1 MKRLR
6 MKRYG
11 LFFLGLVLCCDLA
24 NAQTTLFFQGFEGTA
39 SDTWGYTSGSVSTLT
54 ARTGSKSG
62 AVGASGQNSTL
73 VFNTVTLNASCASP
87 VLSLYHSVRGG
98 TGPGMDTREGA
109 SVFVS
114 LNGGAWAVLEQV
126 GGFGDISWS
135 WTATGGSASASS
147 GCNIY
152 QAPNPIIY
160 NIPAGTTS
168 IALKIVSCTGGSCA
182 TYNNNMNSGT
192 AGSFD
197 RTDEGFYIDDVKITS
212 TSAITCAT
220 LPVSLTDFYAVKKDH
235 SNDLVWK
242 VASEESI
249 HYYSIEKSKNAID
262 FVSFGTVWPDGD
274 NFEMKSYS
282 YTDTEPYSGI
292 TYYRLTTKEKNGSTK
307 FYRIISVDENS
318 ERWDFIHY
326 QDASD
331 IIIGFK
337 NSIPKNGFVYL
348 YSMEGNLISSQ
359 AIFHQQTKL
368 SKEAIAD
375 GIYFVRIVCRDR
387 SENVKLIV
395 QKN

>member
-1 MKRLR
+1 MK
-6 MKRYG
+6 KYG
-11 LFFLGLVLCCDLA
+11 LFFLGLVLCYGLT
-24 NAQTTLFFQGFEGTA
+24 AQTTLFFQGFEGTA
-39 SDTWGYTSGSVSTLT
+39 SDTWGYTSGGVSTLT

-62 AVGASGQNSTL
+62 TVGASGQNSTL
-73 VFNTVTLNASCASP
+73 LFNTVTLNVSCASP

-98 TGPGMDTREGA
+98 SGPGMDTREGA
-109 SVFVS
+109 ALFVS
-114 LNGGAWAVLEQV
+114 LNGGAWTVLEQV
-126 GGFGDISWS
+126 GGFGDVSWA

-152 QAPNPIIY
+152 QAPNPITY

-182 TYNNNMNSGT
+182 TYNNNMNTGVAS
-192 AGSFD
+192 SFD
-197 RTDEGFYIDDVKITS
+197 RTDEGFFIDDVKITT

-220 LPVSLTDFYAVKKDH
+220 LPVSLTDFYAVKKNH

-249 HYYSIEKSKNAID
+249 RYYSIEKSNNAID
-262 FVSFGTVWPDGD
+262 FVPFGTVWPDDGD

-292 TYYRLTTKEKNGSTK
+292 NYYRLTTKEKNGSTR
-307 FYRIISVDENS
+307 YYSIISVDENS
-318 ERWDFIHY
+318 ETWDFIHY

-331 IIIGFK
+331 IVIDFK
-337 NSIPKNGFVYL
+337 NSVPKNGSVNL
-348 YSMEGNLISSQ
+348 YSMEGNLVSSQ
-359 AIFHQQTKL
+359 VISNQQTKL
-368 SKEAIAD
+368 SKDNIAE
-375 GIYFVRIVCRDR
+375 GVYFIRIVCRDR

-395 QKN
+395 QQN